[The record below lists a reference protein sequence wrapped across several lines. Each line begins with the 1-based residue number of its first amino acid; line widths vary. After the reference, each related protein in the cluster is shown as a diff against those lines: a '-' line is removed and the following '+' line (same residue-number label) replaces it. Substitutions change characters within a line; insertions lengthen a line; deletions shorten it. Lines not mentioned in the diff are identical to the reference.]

1 MNQIDIDKEEI
12 LKTSKWIRLLFM
24 LLYGFAINF
33 VLTICLGLAFIQF
46 LFYLFTSK
54 PNVSIANFNKHLLE
68 FFQDSLAFL
77 LFETDN
83 KPFPFKDT
91 DDIKTSQ
98 EGEVIEA
105 EVEKESPEKNDN
117 ESESEISSD
126 KE

>member
-1 MNQIDIDKEEI
+1 
-12 LKTSKWIRLLFM
+12 M

-46 LFYLFTSK
+46 LFYLFASK
-54 PNVSIANFNKHLLE
+54 PNISIANFNKHLLE

-91 DDIKTSQ
+91 DDIETSQ

-105 EVEKESPEKNDN
+105 EVEKESPEENDN
-117 ESESEISSD
+117 ASESEISSD

>member
-54 PNVSIANFNKHLLE
+54 PNISIANFNKYLLE

-91 DDIKTSQ
+91 DDIETSQ

-105 EVEKESPEKNDN
+105 EVEKESPEENDN